1 MTNLTV
7 KEQLFAEST
16 DVLLQLVNKAKEMG
30 HVFTFRE
37 MANMTGVPL
46 NRKINL
52 IKGVDYITTTSVNKM
67 LLNNDELFEQQIER
81 YLRVWA
87 HYE

>member
-1 MTNLTV
+1 MKTV
-7 KEQLFAEST
+7 KEQLFKEST

-46 NRKINL
+46 NRKIDL

-67 LLNNDELFEQQIER
+67 LLNNEELFRQQIER

>member
-1 MTNLTV
+1 MKTV
-7 KEQLFAEST
+7 KEQLFEEST

-30 HVFTFRE
+30 HVFTFRD

-46 NRKINL
+46 NRNINL
-52 IKGVDYITTTSVNKM
+52 IKGVDYITTTSVNKT
-67 LLNNDELFEQQIER
+67 LLNNEELFEQQIER